1 MINYRKMPVYLLFV
15 IALLFAAGAV
25 ARGGSITPENKVPD
39 TVESKAQS
47 LMDDLKQQGFEVSR
61 GYFKLWTIDDCDYTF
76 DKIGS
81 CYANNPAAPYAV
93 FAVPPWPEEFVDPI
107 FSNIWG
113 PSKEGYNDVYRLDPR
128 EAIII
133 LGQLPPPGAFF
144 SDQTWIFTREGAY
157 DKDSQRY
164 KDIEQYLPDFLSDF
178 FATVPGHPERIQ
190 VASSLSNTNNNVV
203 IERQSG
209 AAFDQIRYFIITP
222 DQVMD
227 QEVRE
232 AFNRISVEE
241 KDVFTEPI
249 PSDMNI
255 GLDQGADDFS
265 NVIRYV
271 KPDDGGA
278 PGTRSDTWR
287 KDLPL
292 VVLRVRD
299 TRSDHEPQRYPPFKL
314 ETRKAQDEL
323 YLKPDLLNL
332 VKAIG
337 ERWQQPCAT
346 ADCSDRA
353 QSFIMLQEFPTYLV
367 GPLCLSAGQNCIFD
381 TWDTAYQIFGPIP
394 LDNRE
399 IYAVAGTLGTE
410 TGNATYVGFGIN
422 QKSVLKGVANLF
434 NDDLKGTANGYAGK
448 ASNTDKFYLYYFT
461 RDCSGLETLT
471 DGRCFQITEEMI
483 PTGDQWV
490 ASIRDYI
497 KPDTQRG
504 PDSAHLLPS
513 MVLKLQRP

>member
-249 PSDMNI
+249 PSASIKARMT
-255 GLDQGADDFS
+255 LATLFAMS
-265 NVIRYV
+265 NLMTEEHRARARTPGERICPWLYF
-271 KPDDGGA
+271 A
-278 PGTRSDTWR
+278 SGTRAPTMSLNGIR
-287 KDLPL
+287 
-292 VVLRVRD
+292 
-299 TRSDHEPQRYPPFKL
+299 RSSS
-314 ETRKAQDEL
+314 
-323 YLKPDLLNL
+323 KPGKHRMSSISN
-332 VKAIG
+332 
-337 ERWQQPCAT
+337 
-346 ADCSDRA
+346 
-353 QSFIMLQEFPTYLV
+353 PT
-367 GPLCLSAGQNCIFD
+367 C
-381 TWDTAYQIFGPIP
+381 
-394 LDNRE
+394 
-399 IYAVAGTLGTE
+399 
-410 TGNATYVGFGIN
+410 
-422 QKSVLKGVANLF
+422 
-434 NDDLKGTANGYAGK
+434 
-448 ASNTDKFYLYYFT
+448 
-461 RDCSGLETLT
+461 
-471 DGRCFQITEEMI
+471 
-483 PTGDQWV
+483 
-490 ASIRDYI
+490 
-497 KPDTQRG
+497 
-504 PDSAHLLPS
+504 
-513 MVLKLQRP
+513 